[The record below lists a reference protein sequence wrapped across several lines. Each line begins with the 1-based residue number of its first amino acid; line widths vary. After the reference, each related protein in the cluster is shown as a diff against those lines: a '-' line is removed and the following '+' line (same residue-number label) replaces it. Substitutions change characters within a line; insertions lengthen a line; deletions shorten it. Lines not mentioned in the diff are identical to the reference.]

1 MKNNIITIDGPAG
14 TGKSTVAKSLAK
26 KLGYTFLDTGALYRT
41 CALAVD
47 IRKGDIEDEE
57 ECAKTVSG
65 IDIKLDGSKVLLD
78 GVDVSGEIR
87 TNRISTLSSKI
98 ATHPSVR
105 NLMLNIQRSFPKFS
119 SIVAEGRDTGS
130 VVFPDADVKI
140 YLNASLEE
148 RAKRRHNELNSKGIS
163 VPYEQIINDV
173 KERDKRDQTRKSS
186 PLMIPYNATVVDTT
200 HMSLDEVIENVLKEI
215 KKKLPDQ

>member
-1 MKNNIITIDGPAG
+1 MKTNIITIDGPAG
-14 TGKSTVAKSLAK
+14 TGKSTVAKTLAK
-26 KLGYTFLDTGALYRT
+26 ELGYTFLDTGALYRT

-57 ECAKTVSG
+57 ECAKIVSG
-65 IDIKLDGSKVLLD
+65 INIKLEGSKVFLD
-78 GVDVSGEIR
+78 GIDVSKDIR

-98 ATHPSVR
+98 AAHPSVR
-105 NLMLNIQRSFPKFS
+105 HLMLDIQRSFPKSS

-140 YLNASLEE
+140 YLDASLEE
-148 RAKRRHNELNSKGIS
+148 RAKRRHNELNLKGIS
-163 VPYEQIINDV
+163 VPLEQIINDV
-173 KERDKRDQTRKSS
+173 KERDNRDRTRESS

-200 HMSLDEVIENVLKEI
+200 HMILDEVIETVLKEI
-215 KKKLPDQ
+215 EKKLSD

>member
-1 MKNNIITIDGPAG
+1 MKTNIITIDGPAG
-14 TGKSTVAKSLAK
+14 TGKSTVAKTVAE

-47 IRKGDIEDEE
+47 IRNGNIEDEE

-65 IDIKLDGSKVLLD
+65 IDIKLEGSKVFLD
-78 GVDVSGEIR
+78 GIDVSNDIR

-98 ATHPSVR
+98 AAYPSVR

-140 YLNASLEE
+140 YLDASLEE

-163 VPYEQIINDV
+163 VPLEQIINDV
-173 KERDKRDQTRKSS
+173 KERDDRDRTRESS
-186 PLMIPYNATVVDTT
+186 PLMIPYNSTVVDTT
-200 HMSLDEVIENVLKEI
+200 HMNLDEVIEAVLKEI
-215 KKKLPDQ
+215 EKKLSD

>member
-1 MKNNIITIDGPAG
+1 MKTRIITIDGPAG
-14 TGKSTVAKSLAK
+14 TGKSTVAKTVAE

-47 IRKGDIEDEE
+47 KINGDIENEE
-57 ECAKTVSG
+57 ECAKIVAG
-65 IDIKLDGSKVLLD
+65 INIKLFGSKVFLD
-78 GVDVSGEIR
+78 GIDVSKDIR

-98 ATHPSVR
+98 AAHPSVR

-140 YLNASLEE
+140 YLDASLEE
-148 RAKRRHNELNSKGIS
+148 RAKRRHNEMILKGIS
-163 VPYEQIINDV
+163 VPIEQIINDV
-173 KERDKRDQTRKSS
+173 KERDDRDRTRESS
-186 PLMIPYNATVVDTT
+186 PLVIPYNSTVVDTT
-200 HMSLDEVIENVLKEI
+200 HMNLDEVIETVLKEI
-215 KKKLPDQ
+215 KKKLPD

>member
-1 MKNNIITIDGPAG
+1 MKTNIITIDGPAG
-14 TGKSTVAKSLAK
+14 TGKSTVAKTVAE

-47 IRKGDIEDEE
+47 IRNGNIEDEE

-65 IDIKLDGSKVLLD
+65 IDIKLEGSKVFLD
-78 GVDVSGEIR
+78 GIDVSNDIR

-98 ATHPSVR
+98 AAYPSVR

-140 YLNASLEE
+140 YLDASLEE
-148 RAKRRHNELNSKGIS
+148 RAKRRHHELNSKGIS
-163 VPYEQIINDV
+163 VPLEQIINDV
-173 KERDKRDQTRKSS
+173 KERDDRDRTRESS
-186 PLMIPYNATVVDTT
+186 PLMIPYNSTVVDTT
-200 HMSLDEVIENVLKEI
+200 HMNLDEVIEAVLKEI
-215 KKKLPDQ
+215 EKKLSD

>member
-1 MKNNIITIDGPAG
+1 MKTNIITIDGPAG
-14 TGKSTVAKSLAK
+14 TGKSTVAKTVAE

-47 IRKGDIEDEE
+47 IRNGDMEDEE

-65 IDIKLDGSKVLLD
+65 IDIKLEGSKVFLD
-78 GVDVSGEIR
+78 GIDVTNEIR

-105 NLMLNIQRSFPKFS
+105 NLMLNIQRSFPKYS

-130 VVFPDADVKI
+130 VVFPDADLKI
-140 YLNASLEE
+140 YLDASLEE
-148 RAKRRHNELNSKGIS
+148 RAKRRHNELISKGIS
-163 VPYEQIINDV
+163 VPLEQIIDDV
-173 KERDKRDQTRKSS
+173 KERDDRDRTRESS
-186 PLMIPYNATVVDTT
+186 PLKIPYNSTVVDTT
-200 HMSLDEVIENVLKEI
+200 HMSLDEVIETVLKEI
-215 KKKLPDQ
+215 EKKLSD